1 MGVEAVKMKT
11 ITSFLTLFALFF
23 MASSG
28 IILLM
33 TDISLKNP
41 NLDNESIEMMTN
53 LNTYETF
60 ESEYRFADNPTNY
73 SLTGYETVA
82 PEDKDNAE
90 SKGVL
95 NVFLFM
101 GDAFIIVPTLVHT
114 MIPYLPLYAFAWVE
128 GILLALAGYFFVI
141 ALYNAWKARRA

>member
-1 MGVEAVKMKT
+1 MKT
-11 ITSFLTLFALFF
+11 ITSFLTLFAIFF

-28 IILLM
+28 IVLLM

-41 NLDNESIEMMTN
+41 NLDNESMDMIAN
-53 LNTYETF
+53 LNTYESF
-60 ESEYRFADNPTNY
+60 EQQYRFDSNPTNY
-73 SLTGYETVA
+73 SLTGYETTA

-101 GDAFIIVPTLVHT
+101 GDAFLIVPTFIHT
-114 MIPYLPLYAFAWVE
+114 MVPYLPIYAFAWIE
-128 GILLALAGYFFVI
+128 GILLAIASYFFTI
-141 ALYNAWKARRA
+141 ALYNAWKARRT

>member
-1 MGVEAVKMKT
+1 MKT
-11 ITSFLTLFALFF
+11 ITSFLILFALFF

-33 TDISLKNP
+33 TDISLKN
-41 NLDNESIEMMTN
+41 TN
-53 LNTYETF
+53 LNNESLEMVQNLATYETF
-60 ESEYRFADNPTNY
+60 ESEYRFIENPSNY

-101 GDAFIIVPTLVHT
+101 GDAFIIVPMFMHT
-114 MIPYLPLYAFAWVE
+114 MIPYLPLYAFAWIE
-128 GILLALAGYFFVI
+128 ALLLVIAGYFFTI
-141 ALYNAWKARRA
+141 AVYNAWKVRRT

>member
-1 MGVEAVKMKT
+1 MKT

-28 IILLM
+28 IVFLL
-33 TDISLKNP
+33 TDISLKNS
-41 NLDNESIEMMTN
+41 NINNESLEMVQN
-53 LNTYETF
+53 LNSYEQF
-60 ESEYRFADNPTNY
+60 EQEYRFSTNPTNY

-90 SKGVL
+90 SKGAL

-101 GDAFIIVPTLVHT
+101 GDSFLIIPTFLHI
-114 MIPYLPLYAFAWVE
+114 MIPWLPVYAFAWIEV
-128 GILLALAGYFFVI
+128 ILLAMAGYLFTI
-141 ALYNAWKARRA
+141 ALYNAWKARRT

>member
-1 MGVEAVKMKT
+1 MKT

-23 MASSG
+23 LASSG
-28 IILLM
+28 IIFIM

-41 NLDNESIEMMTN
+41 NLNNESLEMVQN
-53 LNTYETF
+53 LNSYQTF
-60 ESEYRFADNPTNY
+60 EDQYRFETNPTNY
-73 SLTGYETVA
+73 SLTGYETIA

-90 SKGVL
+90 SKGIL

-101 GDAFIIVPTLVHT
+101 SDAFLIVPTFAHT

-128 GILLALAGYFFVI
+128 AILLAVAGYFFTI
-141 ALYNAWKARRA
+141 AVYNFWKGRRT

>member
-1 MGVEAVKMKT
+1 MKT

-28 IILLM
+28 IIFLM

-41 NLDNESIEMMTN
+41 NLNNESLEMVQN
-53 LNTYETF
+53 LATYESF
-60 ESEYRFADNPTNY
+60 EQQYRFDNNPTNY

-101 GDAFIIVPTLVHT
+101 GDAFLIIPTFAHT
-114 MIPYLPLYAFAWVE
+114 MIPYLPLYAFVWVE
-128 GILLALAGYFFVI
+128 GILLAIASYFFTI
-141 ALYNAWKARRA
+141 AVYNVWKGRRP

>member
-1 MGVEAVKMKT
+1 MKT
-11 ITSFLTLFALFF
+11 ITSFLTLFVLFF
-23 MASSG
+23 LATSG
-28 IILLM
+28 IIFLM
-33 TDISLKNP
+33 ADISLKNP
-41 NLDNESIEMMTN
+41 NLNDESVEMVQN

-60 ESEYRFADNPTNY
+60 ELQYRFDTNPTNY

-101 GDAFIIVPTLVHT
+101 GDAFLIIPTFIHT
-114 MIPYLPLYAFAWVE
+114 MVPYLPLYAFAWVE
-128 GILLALAGYFFVI
+128 GIMLAVAGYFFTI
-141 ALYNAWKARRA
+141 ALYNAWKARRV

>member
-1 MGVEAVKMKT
+1 MKT

-23 MASSG
+23 MASGG
-28 IILLM
+28 IVFLM

-41 NLDNESIEMMTN
+41 NLNNESLDMVSN
-53 LNTYETF
+53 LNTYESF
-60 ESEYRFADNPTNY
+60 EEQYRFDTNPTDY
-73 SLTGYETVA
+73 SLTGYETVD

-90 SKGVL
+90 SKGIL

-101 GDAFIIVPTLVHT
+101 SDAFLIIPTFMHI

-128 GILLALAGYFFVI
+128 AILMAMAGYFFTI
-141 ALYNAWKARRA
+141 AVYNFWKGRRT

>member
-1 MGVEAVKMKT
+1 MKT

-28 IILLM
+28 IIFLM
-33 TDISLKNP
+33 TDISFKNP
-41 NLDNESIEMMTN
+41 NLNNESVEMISN
-53 LNTYETF
+53 LNSYSSF
-60 ESEYRFADNPTNY
+60 EEQYRFGTNPTNY
-73 SLTGYETVA
+73 SLTGYETVD

-101 GDAFIIVPTLVHT
+101 SDAFIIIPSFAHT

-128 GILLALAGYFFVI
+128 GILLSIAGYFFTI
-141 ALYNAWKARRA
+141 ALYNAWKARSA